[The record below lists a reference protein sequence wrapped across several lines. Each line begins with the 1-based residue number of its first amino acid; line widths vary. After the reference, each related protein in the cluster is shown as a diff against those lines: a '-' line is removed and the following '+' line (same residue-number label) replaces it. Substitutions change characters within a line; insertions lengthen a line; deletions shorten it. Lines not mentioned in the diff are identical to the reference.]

1 MNSKLNKSN
10 KLNLGEIMMKKKI
23 LSIVM
28 VLCLCLGFMSVSVLA
43 SELPE
48 AGDLEVEAVAGDGEI
63 TVTWNKLEGS
73 NISYTVYYYIDEDY
87 EGTYKECTG
96 EPSYEEEKFTYIISG
111 LTNDTYYNV
120 GVSASCPDWENDY
133 ELSGESYAMPYSA
146 DAGTPDAPQNV
157 SAVVEDKTVAVSW
170 SAPEND
176 GGSKIMSYEIEYA
189 FSDSPAGNGGGVMAV
204 DAYETQCILEEL
216 KAGKSYIIKVCAIN
230 DVDRGEY
237 SEEVTVTLPLPV
249 WVYIICLCAALLIVV
264 AIVLVCRKKKRNK

>member
-10 KLNLGEIMMKKKI
+10 KLNLWEIMIKKKI

-96 EPSYEEEKFTYIISG
+96 EPSYVPST
-111 LTNDTYYNV
+111 
-120 GVSASCPDWENDY
+120 
-133 ELSGESYAMPYSA
+133 
-146 DAGTPDAPQNV
+146 
-157 SAVVEDKTVAVSW
+157 
-170 SAPEND
+170 
-176 GGSKIMSYEIEYA
+176 MSTEANTAKKLPLLYRYR
-189 FSDSPAGNGGGVMAV
+189 FG
-204 DAYETQCILEEL
+204 CIL
-216 KAGKSYIIKVCAIN
+216 YVC
-230 DVDRGEY
+230 V
-237 SEEVTVTLPLPV
+237 PL
-249 WVYIICLCAALLIVV
+249 C
-264 AIVLVCRKKKRNK
+264 